1 MSLCKSKGCSHIYL
15 FVFVFSMFAEL
26 CSSASPESPHL
37 NLSKFFALNQLMDQL
52 NTNKTIHQIPDASAS
67 KLSLQD
73 KENSGKTLNAKN
85 TPKSLI
91 EVSVAE
97 KLEWAKRDGS
107 KGINELRDVLF
118 NEMQSWF
125 LKFMDKALDVGFR
138 MNEQEQKKKE
148 RQTDSNNQIALA
160 LSQLKHA
167 NDWLD
172 KLKSKSNLNKDVA
185 ETVERLKQKLYA
197 CLLLHVDSAASAL
210 GKPTSYSF
218 YSC

>member
-1 MSLCKSKGCSHIYL
+1 
-15 FVFVFSMFAEL
+15 MFAEL

-37 NLSKFFALNQLMDQL
+37 ALFKFFTLNQLMEQP
-52 NTNKTIHQIPDASAS
+52 NTKTNEQIQDNFAS

-73 KENSGKTLNAKN
+73 KEIKSGKKTRPLNVKN
-85 TPKSLI
+85 TLKSSLKPSI

-97 KLEWAKRDGS
+97 KVEWAKGDGS
-107 KGINELRDVLF
+107 KGTKELREVLY

-125 LKFMDKALDVGFR
+125 LKFMDEALDVGFR
-138 MNEQEQKKKE
+138 MNEQEQKKKT
-148 RQTDSNNQIALA
+148 RAVLQQTDSNNQIALA

-172 KLKSKSNLNKDVA
+172 KLKSKSTLNKDVS
-185 ETVERLKQKLYA
+185 ETVDRLKQKLYA

-210 GKPTSYSF
+210 GKPSS
-218 YSC
+218 